1 MAKGRNYNRRRRGSG
16 GFLYKLLSMLVICA
30 AIITAMTLFFR
41 VEAVKISGQ
50 ERYKESEV
58 RSAAA
63 VELGANLYALNKH
76 EIANRIVEELPY
88 IETVRIYRKLPS
100 TLNIEVKECGEPL
113 AVLDS
118 SGENAWLISLNGKIV
133 DRKAAVLAADYI
145 PISGLELLSP
155 SVGTRIALAIEETE
169 KQESLLALLK
179 ALEAHGML
187 EQTDGIRLGDP
198 ESVYIDYAQRFTVKL
213 GYGADYDYK
222 LTALQAALADEK
234 IQENMTGTFDLQLDD
249 SRIFF
254 RQNIR

>member
-16 GFLYKLLSMLVICA
+16 GFLYKLLSMIVICA

-41 VEAVKISGQ
+41 VEAVDISGQ

-58 RSAAA
+58 RTAAA
-63 VELGANLYALNKH
+63 VELGENMYGLNKH
-76 EIANRIVEELPY
+76 EIAGRIVDELPY

-100 TLNIEVKECGEPL
+100 TLVIEVKECGEPL

-118 SGENAWLISLNGKIV
+118 TGENAWLVSLSGKIV
-133 DRKAAVLAADYI
+133 DQKPALLATDYI
-145 PISGLELLSP
+145 PVSGVELLSP
-155 SVGTRIALAIEETE
+155 TIGTRIALAIEETE
-169 KQESLLALLK
+169 KQESLLALMK
-179 ALEAHGML
+179 ALEVRGML
-187 EQTDGIRLGDP
+187 EGTDGIRLNDP

-213 GYGADYDYK
+213 GYGADYEYK
-222 LTALQAALADEK
+222 LMALQAALADEK

-254 RQNIR
+254 RQNVR

>member
-1 MAKGRNYNRRRRGSG
+1 MARSRNYNRRRRGSG

-30 AIITAMTLFFR
+30 AIIAAMTLFFR

-50 ERYKESEV
+50 VRYKESEV
-58 RSAAA
+58 RAAAA
-63 VELGANLYALNKH
+63 VELGENLYVLNKH
-76 EIANRIVEELPY
+76 EVAGRIVEELPY
-88 IETVRIYRKLPS
+88 IETVRINRKLPS
-100 TLNIEVKECGEPL
+100 TLVIEVQECGEPL

-118 SGENAWLISLNGKIV
+118 DGENAWLISLSGKIV
-133 DRKAAVLAADYI
+133 DRKTALLSADYI
-145 PISGLELLSP
+145 PISGAELLSP
-155 SVGTRIALAIEETE
+155 SVGTRIAFAVEEAE
-169 KQESLLALLK
+169 RQESLLELLQ
-179 ALEAHGML
+179 ALEDHGML
-187 EQTDGIRLGDP
+187 EQTDGIRMEDP
-198 ESVYIDYAQRFTVKL
+198 ESLYVDYAGRFTVKL